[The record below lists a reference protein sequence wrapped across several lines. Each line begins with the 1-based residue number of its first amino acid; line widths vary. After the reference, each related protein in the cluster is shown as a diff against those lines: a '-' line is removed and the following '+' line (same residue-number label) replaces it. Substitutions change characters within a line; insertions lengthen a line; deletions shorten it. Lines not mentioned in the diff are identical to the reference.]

1 MSDTDSRWMTYREL
15 AEELGISLRA
25 AEARARRQVRA
36 GRWHQRNHN
45 DALKTAMVKV
55 PRADL
60 ETMRKGTA
68 GDTAPTTPGG
78 AASVAQ
84 GGTVPDTYPQAIKAA
99 LDVLEAAHLRELD
112 GVKASHERVLA
123 ARDELAGELRQRAE
137 KAEMGQEAEQGPAPG
152 ARHTGRLDWG
162 QESLNCHVRLLAM
175 RTGALPSRPAARRRQ
190 LSVAVVSS

>member
-137 KAEMGQEAEQGPAPG
+137 KAEMGQEAE
-152 ARHTGRLDWG
+152 R
-162 QESLNCHVRLLAM
+162 
-175 RTGALPSRPAARRRQ
+175 AARQAAEAQATQLAAALAVAEAEPGVAKALRQ
-190 LSVAVVSS
+190 GRAILAGWIGGRKA